1 MYRLKGSPF
10 SIVKVDPD
18 MYAFYDRRI
27 GVTHFAVDKPPP
39 TTEWKIVKARKYESD
54 VIEDLEDTDDERD
67 KHEDDGAID
76 EESDGSLES
85 CEDTTDEN
93 D

>member
-27 GVTHFAVDKPPP
+27 GVTHFAVDKHSP
-39 TTEWKIVKARKYESD
+39 TTKWKIVKAQKHGSD
-54 VIEDLEDTDDERD
+54 IIEDLEETEDERD
-67 KHEDDGAID
+67 EHDDDEATD

-85 CEDTTDEN
+85 CEDTADE
-93 D
+93 DD